1 MSSEHSLRPEQQAV
15 IDWLK
20 SVRSAGGVSTYKGG
34 AEQFRHDLMQRLDA
48 LPVRVPG
55 QTADAVTLLYSGPL
69 GDQVQGGW
77 EIAESIGHQSNG
89 RVVTIG
95 ETPLGSLQNDF
106 RFDRALLGAVGK
118 ENPHLHKEL
127 LDGVRPDGS
136 RVESVWDRASRR
148 LAMAA
153 EGDVRTLTPA
163 ALDSKVFAQVELPQ
177 LLKNPSVTH
186 INGVPLSL
194 YQQIHGR
201 APGPPSAKLS
211 AVNQAV
217 QASAYELTRE
227 MRWREVPDAPRG
239 AGHFDVDP
247 GRLFEG
253 TPYRPA
259 LRLPAGTT
267 GFDMRNGPDPG
278 ITPEQRSRIAHGHH
292 EIHEGLKALPR
303 PLGRLVEVPEIRAGT
318 VLKGLGMAGTA
329 YGLYEGYGE
338 FRDALDGA
346 RSTRDLHIRGA
357 EAATDMAVRGGVS
370 GTAAV
375 VGGAVGGAGGSLVA
389 PGPGTVG
396 GAIVGGGAAAY
407 GAERAYEESRV
418 QQWAKALGRE
428 VGEISYDHFSQEGR
442 LLRRLQGLQAEL
454 AEASSAAER
463 QRLQRELGTV
473 GSAFKAEADRNNAY
487 FDGRGQI
494 DATWEELSARF
505 PALEKGDVVRA
516 YDRRFET
523 GKIATDQAVKG
534 AYSDAVH
541 DEVQARAL
549 PYVPDVDYRR
559 MDERGLQQ
567 AWRTYAGEAS
577 RGQHAI
583 ADLERSGPTSANVP
597 LLGGWLGQ
605 RRHDDTLETLRNQHW
620 RDGGHQSAIETAMRE
635 RGLEVPGA
643 KRDQGSER
651 SIMGNGPSAALVP
664 SPAPLSL
671 GAVSRQLVADS
682 TQAVSDVANRHGL
695 PWDQGMTNT
704 AYAVAAGAREAGLAR
719 INLFNAAGGVIR
731 AGEYDGVML
740 REVTLDA
747 ATAANTPQA
756 QSQQALQAWDR
767 HKDLMPVDTVAQ
779 AQGRYEQQ
787 GVRLVG

>member
-1 MSSEHSLRPEQQAV
+1 MPSERPLAVEQQAIV
-15 IDWLK
+15 DWLDE
-20 SVRSAGGVSTYKGG
+20 VADRGGVDGYVGG
-34 AEQFRHDLMQRLDA
+34 AEKFRHDLMQRLDG
-48 LPVRVPG
+48 LSVRVPG
-55 QTADAVTLLYSGPL
+55 QTGDAVTLLYSGPL
-69 GDQVQGGW
+69 GDQSKGGW
-77 EIAESIGHQSNG
+77 EIAESVG
-89 RVVTIG
+89 RQGRGKVVTIG
-95 ETPLGSLQNDF
+95 ETPLGTLQNHK
-106 RFDRALLGAVGK
+106 RFVGALQDAVG
-118 ENPHLHKEL
+118 PRHAHLHQEL
-127 LDGVRPDGS
+127 MNGIRADGS

-186 INGVPLSL
+186 INGVPLSV
-194 YQQIHGR
+194 YQQIHDR

-217 QASAYELTRE
+217 QASAYDLTRE

-239 AGHFDVDP
+239 AGHFEVDP

-253 TPYRPA
+253 SPYRPA
-259 LRLPAGTT
+259 LRLSADAVD
-267 GFDMRNGPDPG
+267 FDMRNGPDPG
-278 ITPEQRSRIAHGHH
+278 ITPEQRSRLAHGRH
-292 EIHEGLKALPR
+292 EIHEGLKTLPR
-303 PLGRLVEVPEIRAGT
+303 SLGRLGDVPEIRAGT

-329 YGLYEGYGE
+329 YGLYEGYSE

-407 GAERAYEESRV
+407 GAERAYEDSRV

-428 VGEISYDHFSQEGR
+428 VGEISYDYFSQEGR

-454 AEASSAAER
+454 AEASSPAER

-549 PYVPDVDYRR
+549 PYVPDVDYRC

-620 RDGGHQSAIETAMRE
+620 RDSGHQSAIEAAMRE

-643 KRDQGSER
+643 KRDPGSAR
-651 SIMGNGPSAALVP
+651 SIMGNGPIAAPVS
-664 SPAPLSL
+664 SPAPLPL

-682 TQAVSDVANRHGL
+682 TQAVFDVANRHGL

-704 AYAVAAGAREAGLAR
+704 VYAVAAGAREAGLAR

-731 AGEYDGVML
+731 AGEYNGVML

-747 ATAANTPQA
+747 TTVANTPQA
-756 QSQQALQAWDR
+756 QSQQTLQAWDR
-767 HKDLMPVDTVAQ
+767 HKDPMPVDAVAQ
-779 AQGRYEQQ
+779 AQGWHEQQ
-787 GVRLVG
+787 GARLVG